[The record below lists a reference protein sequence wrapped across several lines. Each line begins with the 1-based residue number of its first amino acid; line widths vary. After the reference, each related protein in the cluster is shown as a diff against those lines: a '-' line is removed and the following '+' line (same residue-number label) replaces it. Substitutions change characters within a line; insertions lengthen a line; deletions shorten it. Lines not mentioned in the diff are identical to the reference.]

1 LIGCGCVSETNY
13 LDAIFIFKGAGPMSL
28 RTALPV
34 AAVGLALIASCQS
47 ADHADQGSSPSVIRP
62 ASVTEAGPCDAL
74 VQEVQDRTP
83 TALGMRMRDVRDDL
97 RQAQELCNS
106 GRPKEGRAML
116 HNILDYMNRNP
127 GSG

>member
-1 LIGCGCVSETNY
+1 
-13 LDAIFIFKGAGPMSL
+13 MSL

-34 AAVGLALIASCQS
+34 AAIGLALIASCQS
-47 ADHADQGSSPSVIRP
+47 ADHADQGSSPTVIRP
-62 ASVTEAGPCDAL
+62 ASVTGAGPCAAL
-74 VQEVQDRTP
+74 VQDVQDRIP

-106 GRPKEGRAML
+106 GRPAEGRVML
-116 HNILDYMNRNP
+116 HNILEYMNRNP